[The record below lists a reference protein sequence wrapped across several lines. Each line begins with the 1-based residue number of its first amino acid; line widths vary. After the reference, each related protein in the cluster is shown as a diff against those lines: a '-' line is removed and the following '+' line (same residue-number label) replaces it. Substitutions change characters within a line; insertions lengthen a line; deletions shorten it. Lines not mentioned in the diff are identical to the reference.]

1 MTTFYLIR
9 HGAPQYDMGEERRL
23 IGGFRDLVPLTE
35 QGIAQVEDRV
45 EELRPFNASLIV
57 SSPMTRSL
65 QTAAILSRRLDLPLE
80 VSFDLHEWLPDMT
93 FNYDTAAVIVLAYE
107 EMIRLGGEWP
117 PGETRN
123 WEPFSA
129 VRKRVTAVLQQYT
142 HLETVLVACHAA
154 VIQALTG
161 EVIEMAAYTKYEFY

>member
-1 MTTFYLIR
+1 
-9 HGAPQYDMGEERRL
+9 
-23 IGGFRDLVPLTE
+23 
-35 QGIAQVEDRV
+35 
-45 EELRPFNASLIV
+45 
-57 SSPMTRSL
+57 MTRSL

-161 EVIEMAAYTKYEFY
+161 EVIEMAAYTKYQLV